1 MDPLMAHCSFSLIMR
16 LLISRTQHSYEY
28 FTIIIIIII
37 IEMLLF
43 LLFLS
48 LISEKWGKKCKV
60 GC

>member
-1 MDPLMAHCSFSLIMR
+1 MAHCSFSLIMR

-48 LISEKWGKKCKV
+48 LISGKWGENV
-60 GC
+60 E